1 MTCTGRLSNA
11 TQIYVV
17 LVFCLCFTGC
27 NMLIG
32 KAIYGPK
39 FRIDREDVTA
49 DPSYQFEYKAGQVYE
64 LNQDS
69 LLIPFSGG
77 PFKKHF
83 DIFPEVFVF
92 DSSSLRSAYHKYPW
106 YIKFLEDRP
115 GPKGV
120 LVKGT
125 RFEIVEL
132 QKVGLVPRGEFVI
145 YPIAEI
151 LDGEYTGTRIIPSR
165 ISETYFVDETD
176 ELLAFR
182 PLLEYVTEVR

>member
-1 MTCTGRLSNA
+1 
-11 TQIYVV
+11 
-17 LVFCLCFTGC
+17 
-27 NMLIG
+27 MLIG
-32 KAIYGPK
+32 KAIYGPR

-49 DPSYQFEYKAGQVYE
+49 DPSYQFEYKAGQVYA

-69 LLIPFSGG
+69 LLIPFRGG

-83 DIFPEVFVF
+83 DIVPEVFVF
-92 DSSSLRSAYHKYPW
+92 DSTSLRSAYPDHPW

-115 GPKGV
+115 DPKGV
-120 LVKGT
+120 LLKGT
-125 RFEIVEL
+125 RFKIIEL

-165 ISETYFVDETD
+165 VSETYFTDETH
-176 ELLAFR
+176 EILAYR
-182 PLLEYVTEVR
+182 PLLEHVTEVP